1 MTTTLKLIWGIVEM
15 GRALQALRTDPH
27 WKRNAAA
34 FVAAF
39 LPLLVLLMQAVPGN

>member
-1 MTTTLKLIWGIVEM
+1 MT
-15 GRALQALRTDPH
+15 RALQALTADPH

-34 FVAAF
+34 TVVAF